1 MTISGSSYNLPQIAP
16 TIYEKETSGQQAQKN
31 TGEVRGN
38 VTMVPQSQSD
48 DVPFT
53 KLDDRNRWD
62 YKSEP
67 ERPALRPNSVL
78 RGAGSEVK
86 ESDEGAKAQLS
97 KLLDQLP
104 DDTKLELA
112 GLPTVFTAALKF
124 VLDLAA
130 NALEAQEKAAIQS
143 QTENALARAD
153 ENRRFP
159 DRAYLTSME
168 LGKELA
174 GLTKKWVDE
183 IGENDPG
190 ALAASEFIEDAK
202 DLLNGTTHA
211 TN

>member
-16 TIYEKETSGQQAQKN
+16 SIYEKETTGQLAQKN

-38 VTMVPQSQSD
+38 VTMVPQSQAD
-48 DVPFT
+48 DVSFI
-53 KLDDRNRWD
+53 KMDDRNRWD

-67 ERPALRPNSVL
+67 ERPALRPNTIL
-78 RGAGSEVK
+78 RGAGAEV
-86 ESDEGAKAQLS
+86 SSTDEGVKAQLA
-97 KLLDQLP
+97 KLFDQLP

-112 GLPTVFTAALKF
+112 GLPTVYTAALKF

-159 DRAYLTSME
+159 DKAYLTSID

-174 GLTKKWVDE
+174 GLTEKWVQE
-183 IGENDPG
+183 LGENDPNSIS
-190 ALAASEFIEDAK
+190 ANEFIEDAK
-202 DLLNGTTHA
+202 ALLNGTKHDI
-211 TN
+211 N

>member
-38 VTMVPQSQSD
+38 VTMVPQSQAD

-53 KLDDRNRWD
+53 KLDDRNKWD

-67 ERPALRPNSVL
+67 ERPALMPNTVL
-78 RGAGSEVK
+78 RGAGSEIK
-86 ESDEGAKAQLS
+86 NSDEGAKAQLER
-97 KLLDQLP
+97 LMDQLP

-112 GLPTVFTAALKF
+112 GLPTIYTAALKF

-130 NALEAQEKAAIQS
+130 NALDSMEKAAIQT

-159 DRAYLTSME
+159 DRSYVTSIN

-174 GLTKKWVDE
+174 GLTEKWVNE
-183 IGENDPG
+183 IGGNDPG
-190 ALAASEFIEDAK
+190 SLAASEFIENAQA
-202 DLLNGTTHA
+202 LINGTKHDA
-211 TN
+211 N